1 MQSLFRKDFER
12 VRGEIVSS
20 QADVSLLMQVRSS
33 QAFPDMQKRIHTCI
47 YADTRTCD
55 ALFKGLPIQWI
66 KYLIMRI
73 ASCGMTLDV

>member
-47 YADTRTCD
+47 
-55 ALFKGLPIQWI
+55 
-66 KYLIMRI
+66 
-73 ASCGMTLDV
+73 